1 MKKDLKKLRQTRAEK
16 AKAGKAALD
25 QLNALLAKEDAT
37 DAEKAQIDT
46 LEAQVDGFEKEVAA
60 LDAEIA
66 TEEKAVRR
74 AGLFTTTA
82 GAALLAASTSF
93 GGHALATVVNDTD
106 PARTAGFKS
115 LAEFAVS
122 VRNLQVNGVAD
133 PRFAA
138 VATGYQ
144 QNQGSAGEG
153 VLVPAEWR
161 EAIWSLVFADDDLL
175 GFCNPE
181 PTQGNSIGIIK
192 DETTPWGASGVQAA
206 WRAEGS
212 QMLATKAAITPTLM
226 QLHELYA
233 FVLASQEI
241 LDDAP
246 RLQNRLTV
254 QAARAIR
261 WKAFESVMWGD
272 GNGKPL
278 GFMKSP
284 ALVTVAAEG
293 GQDATS
299 IVTKNVLKMMA
310 RLLEM
315 PGGSP
320 QWLANRDTIP
330 QLGTMTIGNNAAWLP
345 VNQALS
351 GGAIRKG
358 GIMLGEQLSF
368 NEHCQ
373 TLGAVGDIV
382 LADLSGYALA
392 TKQGGGIDFAASI
405 HLFFDQNI
413 SAFRWIFRVGGQ
425 PYLSK
430 PVEAAKGAN
439 SKSHFVALAAR

>member
-1 MKKDLKKLRQTRAEK
+1 MKDLKKLRHARAEK
-16 AKAGKAALD
+16 VKAGKTALD
-25 QLNALLAKEDAT
+25 QLNALLAKDNAT
-37 DAEKAQIDT
+37 DAEKAQIET
-46 LEAQVDGFEKEVAA
+46 REAQVDALEKEVSA

-66 TEEKAVRR
+66 AEEKAARR
-74 AGLFTTTA
+74 AALFASTAVGGAMAATAAFSNPA
-82 GAALLAASTSF
+82 GATAVFDS
-93 GGHALATVVNDTD
+93 D

-138 VATGYQ
+138 AASGYQ
-144 QNQGSAGEG
+144 QNQGSGGEG
-153 VLVPAEWR
+153 ILVPTEWR

-181 PTQGNSIGIIK
+181 PTQGNTVGIVK

-206 WRAEGS
+206 WRSEGT
-212 QMLATKAAITPTLM
+212 QMLASKAAMTPTML
-226 QLHELYA
+226 QLHELFA
-233 FVLASQEI
+233 FVLATQEV

-261 WKAFESVMWGD
+261 WKAFEAVVSGD

-284 ALVTVAAEG
+284 ALVTVAKES
-293 GQDATS
+293 GQAAKTL
-299 IVTKNVLKMMA
+299 VTANVLNMMS

-315 PGGSP
+315 PGGNP

-345 VNQALS
+345 INQALS
-351 GGAIRKG
+351 GGSVRKG
-358 GIMLGEQLSF
+358 GILLGEQLTF
-368 NEHCQ
+368 NEHCE
-373 TLGAVGDIV
+373 TLGTVGDLV

-413 SAFRWIFRVGGQ
+413 QAFRWIFRVGGQ
-425 PYLSK
+425 PYLSA
-430 PVEAAKGAN
+430 PVASAKGAN
-439 SKSHFVALAAR
+439 TKSHFVALAAR

>member
-1 MKKDLKKLRQTRAEK
+1 MRKDLKKLRQARAEK
-16 AKAGKAALD
+16 AKAGKTKLEA
-25 QLNALLAKEDAT
+25 LNALLAKGELT
-37 DAEKAQIDT
+37 EAEAAQLAT
-46 LEAQVDGFEKEVAA
+46 LEGEVDALEAEVKG
-60 LDAEIA
+60 LDTEITA
-66 TEEKAVRR
+66 EEKAAKR
-74 AGLFTTTA
+74 ASLFGSTA
-82 GAALLAASTSF
+82 L
-93 GGHALATVVNDTD
+93 GGPALATVVNDTD

-138 VATGYQ
+138 AATGYQ
-144 QNQGSAGEG
+144 QNQGSSGEG
-153 VLVPAEWR
+153 ILVPTEWR
-161 EAIWSLVFADDDLL
+161 EQIWSLVFDDNDLL

-181 PTQGNSIGIIK
+181 PTQGNTVGIVK
-192 DETTPWGASGVQAA
+192 DETTPWGAAGVQAA
-206 WRAEGS
+206 WRSEGS
-212 QMLATKAAITPTLM
+212 QMIATKAALTPTIM

-233 FVLASQEI
+233 FVLATQEI

-246 RLQNRLTV
+246 RLQNRILT

-261 WKAFESVMWGD
+261 WKAFEGVVNGD

-278 GFMKSP
+278 GFMNSQ
-284 ALVTVAAEG
+284 ALITVAAEA
-293 GQDATS
+293 GQATGT
-299 IVTKNVLKMMA
+299 IVTANVLKMMA
-310 RLLEM
+310 RLFEM

-345 VNQALS
+345 INQALS

-358 GIMLGEQLSF
+358 GILLGEQLSF

-373 TLGAVGDIV
+373 TVGTVGDLV

-405 HLFFDQNI
+405 HLYFDQNLT
-413 SAFRWIFRVGGQ
+413 AFRWIFRVGGQ

-430 PVEAAKGAN
+430 PIPAAKGNN
-439 SKSHFVALAAR
+439 SKSHFVALATRP